1 MYTILQ
7 AGDGC
12 SSDERKG
19 LARPE
24 PLALP
29 QGEYKLCRRER
40 GKIETWDGG
49 LKIE

>member
-1 MYTILQ
+1 MHTILQ

-12 SSDERKG
+12 DDERKG
-19 LARPE
+19 LASPE

-40 GKIETWDGG
+40 GKTEGGWG